1 MCSAELQCHLQ
12 SQALHKSA
20 ATCNLPLVNS
30 GCSVTAFH
38 YQHLGGPPPPPNSLK
53 LQIGFNFTN
62 RALQCAGTWLEPS
75 GWNFRQ
81 ITVSITFLLLQAWIL
96 PGTQIGFI
104 FLPTFQHSFLQ
115 QTCRISDK
123 LGLGG
128 GPYFYKIWL
137 QFPQNLKKKHR
148 NECFPKLWPAMFQF
162 QFWHTFNHLLKPS
175 KQKKT
180 YVTSLSWVVPSS
192 VVWVEVE
199 LGWDWV
205 KLRLS

>member
-1 MCSAELQCHLQ
+1 MVVQ
-12 SQALHKSA
+12 SPPFITNTWA
-20 ATCNLPLVNS
+20 A
-30 GCSVTAFH
+30 
-38 YQHLGGPPPPPNSLK
+38 PPPPPNSLK

-123 LGLGG
+123 LGLGWG
-128 GPYFYKIWL
+128 DPPSTKFGFNFHKTWKRNTEMNVAKLSSSQVQCQSSWTATSYYPATRASIFEPFQDYLGSWYLVWKL
-137 QFPQNLKKKHR
+137 YSTKHGQIT
-148 NECFPKLWPAMFQF
+148 N
-162 QFWHTFNHLLKPS
+162 
-175 KQKKT
+175 
-180 YVTSLSWVVPSS
+180 
-192 VVWVEVE
+192 
-199 LGWDWV
+199 
-205 KLRLS
+205 